1 MVKTRNSNLGTRNSN
16 PKFMKKI
23 GLFFGSF
30 NPIHIGH
37 LILANYILEN
47 SDMDELWFVVSPQNP
62 FKDKKSLLTD
72 HNRLDMVQLAV
83 KNYPKMRAS
92 NVEFSLPKP
101 SYTIDTLTYLKE
113 KYPNYSF
120 ALIMGEDNLDSLP
133 KWKNAEKL
141 MSDYQIIVYPRTFE
155 GEKKDSEYLQ
165 HENIS
170 IVNAPI
176 IELSATEIRNMIKEG
191 KNVRPMLPPEVFE
204 YLDGSSFYK

>member
-1 MVKTRNSNLGTRNSN
+1 MPYFLLVIVSIPIFDKL
-16 PKFMKKI
+16 MKKT

-62 FKDKKSLLTD
+62 FKDKKSLLKD
-72 HNRLDMVQLAV
+72 NNRLDMVQLAL
-83 KNYPKMRAS
+83 KNYPKMRVS

-101 SYTIDTLTYLKE
+101 SYTIDTLTYLHE
-113 KYPNYSF
+113 KYPEHSF
-120 ALIMGEDNLDSLP
+120 SLIMGEDNLKGLQ
-133 KWKNAEKL
+133 KWKNSELLIKNH
-141 MSDYQIIVYPRTFE
+141 QIIVYPRTFE
-155 GEKKDSEYLQ
+155 GEKKDNEYLQ
-165 HENIS
+165 HENITL
-170 IVNAPI
+170 IKAPI
-176 IELSATEIRNMIKEG
+176 IELSATEIRQMIKDG

>member
-1 MVKTRNSNLGTRNSN
+1 
-16 PKFMKKI
+16 MKKI

-62 FKDKKSLLTD
+62 FKDKKSLLKD

-83 KNYPKMRAS
+83 KHYPNMRAS
-92 NVEFSLPKP
+92 NVEFSLPMP
-101 SYTIDTLTYLKE
+101 SYTIDTLTYLHE
-113 KYPNYSF
+113 KYPEYSF
-120 ALIMGEDNLDSLP
+120 SLIMGEDNLKSLH
-133 KWKNAEKL
+133 KWKN
-141 MSDYQIIVYPRTFE
+141 SDVLIKNHHIIVYPRVFE
-155 GEKKDSEYLQ
+155 GEKKDSGYLQ

-170 IVNAPI
+170 LIKAPI
-176 IELSATEIRNMIKEG
+176 IELSATEIRNMIKDG

-204 YLDGSSFYK
+204 YLDGSSFYQ

>member
-1 MVKTRNSNLGTRNSN
+1 
-16 PKFMKKI
+16 MKKI

-141 MSDYQIIVYPRTFE
+141 MSYYQIIVYPRTFE

-170 IVNAPI
+170 MVNAPI
-176 IELSATEIRNMIKEG
+176 IELSATEIRNMIKES

>member
-1 MVKTRNSNLGTRNSN
+1 
-16 PKFMKKI
+16 MKKT

-62 FKDKKSLLTD
+62 FKDKKSLLKD
-72 HNRLDMVQLAV
+72 NNRLDMVQLAL
-83 KNYPKMRAS
+83 KNYPKMRVS

-101 SYTIDTLTYLKE
+101 SYTIDTLTYLHE
-113 KYPNYSF
+113 KYPEHSF
-120 ALIMGEDNLDSLP
+120 SLIMGEDNLKGLQ
-133 KWKNAEKL
+133 KWKNSELLIKNH
-141 MSDYQIIVYPRTFE
+141 QIIVYPRTFE
-155 GEKKDSEYLQ
+155 GEKKDNEYLQ
-165 HENIS
+165 HENITL
-170 IVNAPI
+170 IKAPI
-176 IELSATEIRNMIKEG
+176 IELSATEIRQMIKDG